1 VLRVKDHQNLVRD
14 PVSKAIINIDTA
26 GLEAYNKKKE
36 ELRRRNSQLDQ
47 NTQAIS
53 ELKNDMEQIKNML
66 ILLLNK

>member
-1 VLRVKDHQNLVRD
+1 MLKVLNHNNLVRD

-36 ELRRRNSQLDQ
+36 ELRKRNAQLDQ
-47 NTQAIS
+47 NTQAIT
-53 ELKNDMEQIKNML
+53 ELKNDMEQIKSML